1 MLEQTLAAIA
11 PIDESLGRE
20 TQKLLDQKTKPRGSL
35 GKLERLAVKIA
46 ALRGVAR
53 PELPVKAIV
62 VMGADH
68 GVAAEGVSAY
78 PQEVT
83 RQMLL
88 NFAGGGAAIN
98 VLSRQAGARL
108 VVGDLGIVT
117 PLEGVPA
124 VRDLRIG
131 PGTRNFAAGPAMTHA
146 EARRALEAG
155 IGVARELVADGVTL
169 VALGEMGIGNTTSAS
184 ALTAAFTGADVDAV
198 TGRGTGVD
206 DQGLARKRAVI
217 RRALALHGPRPR
229 VGAPGSSGATPTG
242 FDDALGTLANLG
254 GFEIAGLAGVAL
266 GCAAARVPVLL
277 DGFISSVAGLA
288 ASRLAP
294 RARGY
299 LLASHRS
306 VEGGHRY
313 VLDALDLE
321 PMFDLDLRLGEGT
334 GAALAMHWVDAA
346 LRILHEM
353 STFEAAGVSDS
364 GA

>member
-1 MLEQTLAAIA
+1 MLEQTLAALV
-11 PIDESLGRE
+11 PIDDSLGRE
-20 TQKLLDQKTKPRGSL
+20 TQQLLDLKTKPRGSL
-35 GKLERLAVKIA
+35 GKLERLACRLASI
-46 ALRGVAR
+46 RGMAK

-78 PQEVT
+78 PQAVT

-98 VLSRQAGARL
+98 VLARQAGARL
-108 VVGDLGIVT
+108 VVADLGTVE
-117 PLEGVPA
+117 PLADVPA
-124 VRDLRIG
+124 VRDLRVG
-131 PGTRNFAAGPAMTHA
+131 PGTRSFVLGPAMTPA
-146 EARRALEAG
+146 EATRALEAG

-169 VALGEMGIGNTTSAS
+169 VALGEMGIANTTSAS
-184 ALTAAFTGADVDAV
+184 ALTAAFTGADVDLV

-206 DQGLARKRAVI
+206 DQGLARKRAVV
-217 RRALALHGPRPR
+217 RRALALHGPR
-229 VGAPGSSGATPTG
+229 
-242 FDDALGTLANLG
+242 FDDGLSTLANLG

-288 ASRLAP
+288 ASRIAP

-299 LLASHRS
+299 MLASHRS

-334 GAALAMHWVDAA
+334 GAALAMHWVEAA
-346 LRILHEM
+346 LRVLHEM